1 LSYYGSISRIHQNP
15 SSKKPGSLDYPTNS
29 RKEKSMSA
37 IVCAVRGGPASR
49 PTIEKSIQM
58 ALETQLPL
66 YFLYVVNLDFLVRT
80 SSSRVQLISR
90 QMQDMGEFIL
100 LTAQA
105 EAESQGVKA
114 VGTVRHGNIRDE
126 IVALC
131 LETNAKYV
139 VLGKPKT
146 QHEDANIFTHAHLDE
161 FARRIETESGATI
174 IFPDT

>member
-1 LSYYGSISRIHQNP
+1 
-15 SSKKPGSLDYPTNS
+15 
-29 RKEKSMSA
+29 MSA

-80 SSSRVQLISR
+80 SSSRVHLISK

-131 LETNAKYV
+131 LETKARYV

-146 QHEDANIFTHAHLDE
+146 QHADANIFTHAHLDE
-161 FARRIETESGATI
+161 FAQRIQTESGATI
-174 IFPDT
+174 VFPEP